1 MIRLFHKHPA
11 TVSADG
17 KSSSTR
23 TPRPDR
29 PLRLVPAHPVGGRL
43 RDARR
48 RHLHDTKTVDA
59 ADARR
64 PSGKSVLD
72 IGCSEGFFCFEAERR
87 HAARIVG
94 IDRAPHLGEKIALL
108 KEITGSRIEFE
119 DKTVYDL
126 ARLAGAPFDLVIFL
140 SVFQHLDHPYLA
152 LDLIASATRTT
163 AIMEIPVAVKI
174 ADDAAFQRDPQA
186 LMRRSAKGRRILLP
200 NESMLGEMLS
210 DAGFVAI
217 DRLAR
222 HRPRDVPGYGG
233 AFRQERLILHAHK
246 SAARLV

>member
-1 MIRLFHKHPA
+1 MENLPPPELRARINRFDWYQRIPLGGDYATPGEDTYTTQKLPMLQMPA
-11 TVSADG
+11 D
-17 KSSSTR
+17 
-23 TPRPDR
+23 
-29 PLRLVPAHPVGGRL
+29 L
-43 RDARR
+43 
-48 RHLHDTKTVDA
+48 
-59 ADARR
+59 
-64 PSGKSVLD
+64 SGKSVLD

-87 HAARIVG
+87 LAARIVG

-246 SAARLV
+246 GAARLG

>member
-1 MIRLFHKHPA
+1 MENLPPPELRARIDRFDWYQRIPLGDDYATPGEDTYTTQKLSMLQMPA
-11 TVSADG
+11 D
-17 KSSSTR
+17 
-23 TPRPDR
+23 
-29 PLRLVPAHPVGGRL
+29 L
-43 RDARR
+43 
-48 RHLHDTKTVDA
+48 
-59 ADARR
+59 
-64 PSGKSVLD
+64 SGKSVLD

-246 SAARLV
+246 SAARLI